1 LVDVDGDTV
10 MVNLHGSCVG
20 CQMSAVTL
28 SGVQERLMIALG
40 KPVRV
45 IPAKAA

>member
-1 LVDVDGDTV
+1 

-20 CQMSAVTL
+20 CQMSGITL
-28 SGVQERLMIALG
+28 SGVQERLMMALG

-45 IPAKAA
+45 IPAQHA